1 MIPVTMQKIP
11 LAALLALALLSGCKT
26 AEEKAETHYEDG
38 LELIEAGDVD
48 RALVEF
54 RNVFRLNP
62 AHREARRAYAEA
74 VLGRGDEAEAYG
86 QYLRLVEQYP
96 DDAPARLALA
106 EIAVARQDWD
116 EAERHVP
123 RAVRLNPDAPRAR
136 AAAATLA
143 YRDALEDKDRDAREA
158 AAADALDLL
167 DTLPDNLPL
176 SRVAI
181 DAAMQAGDDELA
193 LDRTGTAIDRHPD
206 ELALWRIRL
215 MLLARLGREDEAGAV
230 LAEMTERFPDD
241 EEIAAARVDYHV
253 SRGETAEAEAFLREV
268 ADPARPDDAA
278 YVTLIR
284 LIAETEG
291 AAAAAAEIDADLA
304 GAPEATHL
312 RALKADLLWRTG
324 DAEGA
329 IAELRTLTEGA
340 EATPE
345 IDRARVSLAGM
356 LDATGDRDGADA
368 LVAAVLEH
376 DPSQTDAL
384 KMQAARLIADDD
396 TDTAIAR
403 LRTVLDQSPSD
414 TAAMTLMAEAHLRA
428 GNRALARD
436 MLALAADVSG
446 GGPDETLRYVR
457 LLTSEE
463 RWSTAEASLVDAL
476 RRRPENV
483 PMLAELGRVRLADGD
498 DRGAAEVV
506 RRLRALGTDEAEAA
520 LAAIEVP
527 RLAREKG
534 RDEAVALIEELAS
547 GVGARLDARVA
558 LARARIAE
566 GDLEGARAV
575 AEAAAADGA
584 AGRLLVAAVD
594 AAAGDVDAAE
604 AGLRALADEGE
615 LGAQPWLSLA
625 RLLSREGRGPEARA
639 ALDEGLGKHPG
650 IPDLLWAKASFLERD
665 GDADGAIAIYEDLY
679 AEDSSS
685 VVVANNLASLLAV
698 ARDDDESLERAW
710 RIARRLK
717 GTEVPN
723 FQDTYGWI
731 AFRRGRTDEALD
743 YLEPAAAGLP
753 GDAVVQAH
761 YAEALEAAGRD
772 EDALAVYR
780 RAVEAAAVDD
790 MRPGVARAREAVERL
805 TTGALDTDALPAP
818 GAEDAGSGTSVE

>member
-1 MIPVTMQKIP
+1 MRTIPF
-11 LAALLALALLSGCKT
+11 AALVALALLSGCKS
-26 AEEKAETHYEDG
+26 AEEKAEEHYQDG
-38 LELIEAGDVD
+38 IALVEAGDVD

-62 AHREARRAYAEA
+62 AHREARRAYADA
-74 VLGRGDEAEAYG
+74 VLARGDETEAYA

-96 DDAPARLALA
+96 DDAAGRLALA
-106 EIAVARQDWD
+106 EIAVGRQDWD

-123 RAVRLNPDAPRAR
+123 RAVALNGDAPRA
-136 AAAATLA
+136 AATAATLA
-143 YRDALEDKDRDAREA
+143 YRDALEENDAEARA
-158 AAADALDLL
+158 AAAAGAIALL
-167 DTLPDNLPL
+167 DALPDNLPL
-176 SRVAI
+176 HRVAI
-181 DAAMQAGDDELA
+181 DAAMQDGDDALA
-193 LDRTGTAIDRHPD
+193 LDRTVAAIDLHP
-206 ELALWRIRL
+206 EALALWRLRL
-215 MLLARLGREDEAGAV
+215 MLLARTGEEDAAGAV

-253 SRGETAEAEAFLREV
+253 SRGQTAEAERFLRDV
-268 ADPARPDDAA
+268 ADPARPEDAA
-278 YVTLIR
+278 YVTLVR

-291 AAAAAAEIDADLA
+291 TEAAAAEIDAALA
-304 GAPEATHL
+304 AAPEAAHL
-312 RALKADLLWRTG
+312 RALKADLLWRAG
-324 DAEGA
+324 EGTRA
-329 IAELRTLTEGA
+329 IAELRALTDGA
-340 EATPE
+340 EGSAA

-356 LDATGDRDGADA
+356 LDATGEREAAAD
-368 LVAAVLEH
+368 LVSQVLEH
-376 DPSQTDAL
+376 DPSQVDAL
-384 KMQAARLIADDD
+384 KMQAARQIATDD
-396 TDTAIAR
+396 TDAAIAT
-403 LRTVLDQSPSD
+403 LRRALDQSPSD

-446 GGPDETLRYVR
+446 AAPDETLRYVR
-457 LLTSEE
+457 MLAAEE
-463 RWSTAEASLVDAL
+463 RWRTAAASLVDAL

-483 PMLAELGRVRLADGD
+483 PLLAELGRVRLAEGD
-498 DRGAAEVV
+498 DRGAADAA
-506 RRLRALGTDEAEAA
+506 RRLRAIGTPEAEAA

-534 RDEAVALIEELAS
+534 RDEAVELIEELAS

-566 GDLEGARAV
+566 GDLEGAREV

-604 AGLRALADEGE
+604 AQLRALAEEDT

-625 RLLSREGRGPEARA
+625 RLLSREGRGDEARA
-639 ALDEGLGKHPG
+639 SLDEGLALHPDM
-650 IPDLLWAKASFLERD
+650 PDLLWAKASFLERD
-665 GDADGAIAIYEDLY
+665 GDTDGAIGIYEALY
-679 AEDSSS
+679 AENSSS
-685 VVVANNLASLLAV
+685 VVVANNLASLIAV

-731 AFRRGRTDEALD
+731 AFRRGRTDEALE

-753 GDAVVQAH
+753 GDPVVQAH
-761 YAEALEAAGRD
+761 YAEALESAGRD
-772 EDALAVYR
+772 DEALAVYR
-780 RAVEAAAVDD
+780 RAVDTAAPDD

-805 TTGALDTDALPAP
+805 ATGALDAEEAAPAGTP
-818 GAEDAGSGTSVE
+818 GNTPPADTAVE